1 MNDYTKLTVHLLQKR
16 LDELWKLSL
25 QIFTKNIL
33 NRKPNISIAL
43 QGDCQ
48 RLYSFDE
55 INFCG
60 SSMFLFDILGVF
72 LAS

>member
-1 MNDYTKLTVHLLQKR
+1 METLPSNFHKK
-16 LDELWKLSL
+16 
-25 QIFTKNIL
+25 IL

-55 INFCG
+55 INFYV
-60 SSMFLFDILGVF
+60 SSMFLFDILGVS
-72 LAS
+72 LAYWIS

>member
-1 MNDYTKLTVHLLQKR
+1 METLP
-16 LDELWKLSL
+16 LDFHKK
-25 QIFTKNIL
+25 IF

-55 INFCG
+55 INFYV
-60 SSMFLFDILGVF
+60 SSMFLFDILGVS
-72 LAS
+72 LAY

>member
-1 MNDYTKLTVHLLQKR
+1 METLPSDFHKK
-16 LDELWKLSL
+16 
-25 QIFTKNIL
+25 IL

-55 INFCG
+55 INFYA